1 MKVGVVHNPRS
12 HANMGRDA
20 EYWAPDDVMLV
31 KPATLQALE
40 VDLRAFAARGV
51 ELLVI
56 DGGDGTIRDVLSLLP
71 LAFGDA
77 PPLIALLA
85 SGKTNVLAIDLGVP
99 RDWTLPDA
107 IAAAAKRK
115 HAVIK
120 HRAPLEVSWDDDRPT
135 MRGFVFGL
143 GAFVRAT
150 NMSKSVNRMGAF
162 HGLSVGLTL
171 AGAAAGAL
179 FGGARDHWREGV
191 PVELSIDGAPAPPG
205 NRFLLMATTLKRMPL
220 GIKPFGPPREGL
232 KTLDVD
238 AQPKRL
244 LKALT
249 TVLGGGDAPWL
260 AKRGYRRGDAKV
272 LRIQTCDAFVL
283 DGEVY
288 EASGAMT
295 VALGPTLRFL
305 AS

>member
-12 HANMGRDA
+12 HANMGRSADS
-20 EYWAPDDVMLV
+20 WAPDDVMLV
-31 KPATLQALE
+31 RPATREALE

-71 LAFGDA
+71 RAFGET
-77 PPLIALLA
+77 PPLIAILP

-99 RDWTLPDA
+99 RGRTLHEA
-107 IAAAAKRK
+107 LIAARSPQAM
-115 HAVIK
+115 IK
-120 HRAPLEVSWDDDRPT
+120 HRAPLEVSWDDGRAT
-135 MRGFVFGL
+135 LRGFVFGL

-150 NMSKSVNRMGAF
+150 TMSKSVNRMGAF
-162 HGLSVGLTL
+162 QGLSVGLTL
-171 AGAAAGAL
+171 VGAAAGAL

-191 PVELSIDGAPAPPG
+191 PADLSIDGEPAPKG
-205 NRFLLMATTLKRMPL
+205 RRFLLMATTLKRLPL

-232 KTLDVD
+232 KALDVD
-238 AQPKRL
+238 AQPRRL
-244 LKALT
+244 LQALVT
-249 TVLGGGDAPWL
+249 LLSGGDASWL
-260 AKRGYRRGDAKV
+260 ARLGYRRGDAKS

-288 EASGAMT
+288 ESSGGMT
-295 VALGPTLRFL
+295 VSLGPTLRFL

>member
-12 HANMGRDA
+12 HANMGRSA

-31 KPATLQALE
+31 RPATREALE

-71 LAFGDA
+71 RAFGET
-77 PPLIALLA
+77 PPLIAILP
-85 SGKTNVLAIDLGVP
+85 SGKTNVLAIDLGVQ
-99 RDWTLPDA
+99 RGWALREA
-107 IAAAAKRK
+107 LIAARSPQ
-115 HAVIK
+115 AVIK
-120 HRAPLEVSWDDDRPT
+120 HRAPLEVSWDDGRAS

-191 PVELSIDGAPAPPG
+191 LVELSIDGQPAPKG
-205 NRFLLMATTLKRMPL
+205 SRFLLMATTLKRLPL

-232 KTLDVD
+232 KALDVD

-244 LKALT
+244 LNAMVTL
-249 TVLGGGDAPWL
+249 LSGGDAPWL
-260 AKRGYRRGDAKV
+260 ARRGYRRGDAKS

-288 EASGAMT
+288 EASGGMT

>member
-12 HANMGRDA
+12 HANMGRSA

-31 KPATLQALE
+31 RPATREALE
-40 VDLRAFAARGV
+40 VDLIAFAARGV

-71 LAFGDA
+71 RAFGQA
-77 PPLIALLA
+77 PPLIILLP
-85 SGKTNVLAIDLGVP
+85 SGKTNVLAIDLGV
-99 RDWTLPDA
+99 RQGWTLHEA
-107 IAAAAKRK
+107 LIAARSPK
-115 HAVIK
+115 AVIK
-120 HRAPLEVSWDDDRPT
+120 YRAPLEVSWDDGRAA
-135 MRGFVFGL
+135 MSGFVFGL

-150 NMSKSVNRMGAF
+150 KMSKSVNRMGAF

-171 AGAAAGAL
+171 VGAATGAL

-191 PVELSIDGAPAPPG
+191 PVELSIDGEPAPKG
-205 NRFLLMATTLKRMPL
+205 NRFLLMATTLKRLPL

-232 KTLDVD
+232 KALDVD
-238 AQPKRL
+238 AQPQRL
-244 LKALT
+244 LSALIT
-249 TVLGGGDAPWL
+249 LLGGGDAPWL
-260 AKRGYRRGDAKV
+260 ARQGYRRGDAKS

-288 EASGAMT
+288 EGSGGLT
-295 VALGPTLRFL
+295 VSLGPTLRFL